1 MRFKA
6 HCTTEGELDVYNG
19 KATTDSFSDVTAC
32 LEGIVMTQDGKDRVK
47 VTGVKGLPPP
57 VTTKVGITAFG
68 GYQAEFSV
76 YICGL

>member
-1 MRFKA
+1 
-6 HCTTEGELDVYNG
+6 
-19 KATTDSFSDVTAC
+19 
-32 LEGIVMTQDGKDRVK
+32 MTQDGKDRVK